1 MTALVSDIA
10 FTAAVKAE
18 QTRRGS
24 RHGYER
30 MEDKGGWSST
40 ITPDLEHFIATRD
53 SFYLSTASAD
63 GQPYVQHRG
72 GPPGFVKVLDECT
85 LAFADFR
92 GNRQYITAGN
102 LAENPRAFL
111 FLMDYPNRSHVKIW
125 GRAKVVEDDPA
136 LMDRLVDSG
145 YAARPEQAIVFTLE
159 AWDANCPQH
168 ITPRFT
174 EAEYEGQLTD
184 LHVRVR
190 ELEDELA
197 RLRDRH

>member
-1 MTALVSDIA
+1 MPTTYRRYQPDQPLLLPPDLQEWVPPGHLAHHVSDVVDA
-10 FTAAVKAE
+10 L
-18 QTRRGS
+18 
-24 RHGYER
+24 
-30 MEDKGGWSST
+30 
-40 ITPDLEHFIATRD
+40 DLT
-53 SFYLSTASAD
+53 SFYA
-63 GQPYVQHRG
+63 PYEG
-72 GPPGFVKVLDECT
+72 
-85 LAFADFR
+85 DFR

-111 FLMDYPNRSHVKIW
+111 FLMDYPNRSRVKIW